1 MTELDSWSKDLILA
15 AKGADDPS
23 EAQRARLRTSVL
35 AATATA
41 GIAAGSATAAA
52 TGKSAVWLK
61 LLLGLVSL
69 GAVSGV
75 GYGVWKASRGA
86 PQDDPVPALVA
97 STAPEA
103 PQGSTETGTL
113 ATEDPRQARDEPGP
127 DQADANAKAE
137 PAAPIRAP
145 GKSSHSRLPPRGKA
159 RPGLA
164 EEVALIARAR
174 SEVQSGNVSEAQ
186 RLLAQHRK
194 EFPRGSLGLER
205 SGLEIILACRAGGGK
220 SQARAF
226 LKRFGATPIGGS
238 VRSACGIGE

>member
-75 GYGVWKASRGA
+75 GYAPAGEIRLEQAGA
-86 PQDDPVPALVA
+86 A
-97 STAPEA
+97 TAPRTVDNDWKFAKAWLHRAIEG
-103 PQGSTETGTL
+103 P
-113 ATEDPRQARDEPGP
+113 ATE
-127 DQADANAKAE
+127 
-137 PAAPIRAP
+137 
-145 GKSSHSRLPPRGKA
+145 
-159 RPGLA
+159 
-164 EEVALIARAR
+164 
-174 SEVQSGNVSEAQ
+174 
-186 RLLAQHRK
+186 
-194 EFPRGSLGLER
+194 
-205 SGLEIILACRAGGGK
+205 AGGGD
-220 SQARAF
+220 A
-226 LKRFGATPIGGS
+226 
-238 VRSACGIGE
+238 